1 MIGAQQSG
9 HPAMTVPRDAGIA
22 VLRFWTEQKFD
33 ETTKEFVGIDM
44 VEYAPKG
51 RAGMTTGEKVE
62 RLRKTNPVVWP
73 QIERHYDHWKK
84 GQDMPTEGTPLEAWP
99 GIAPGQIARL
109 RDMHIRTV
117 EDLATITDS
126 ALDKIGMGARALQRQ
141 AQAFVNNI
149 DASATA
155 ARQAKLE
162 AENETL
168 REQIAELTEAVRAM
182 KDADKPKGGRRAATT
197 SGRVTV
203 ENDE

>member
-9 HPAMTVPRDAGIA
+9 HPAMTVPRDAGVA
-22 VLRFWTEQKFD
+22 VLKFWTEQKFD
-33 ETTKEFVGIDM
+33 ETTKEFVGIDW
-44 VEYAPKG
+44 VEYSPRGRKG
-51 RAGMTTGEKVE
+51 MSTQEKVE

-73 QIERHYDHWKK
+73 LLERHYEHWKK

-117 EDLATITDS
+117 EDLATVTDS
-126 ALDKIGMGARALQRQ
+126 ALDNIGMGARALQRQ

-168 REQIAELTEAVRAM
+168 KAQLAELAEVVKAM
-182 KDADKPKGGRRAATT
+182 KAEEKKPGRFRKAADKLA
-197 SGRVTV
+197 
-203 ENDE
+203 EDDE